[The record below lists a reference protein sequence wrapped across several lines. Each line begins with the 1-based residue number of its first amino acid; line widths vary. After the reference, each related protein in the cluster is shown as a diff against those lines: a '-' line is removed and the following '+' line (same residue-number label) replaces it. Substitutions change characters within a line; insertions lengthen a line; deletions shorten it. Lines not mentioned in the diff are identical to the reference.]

1 MTMTS
6 SSVPGQLSEQA
17 PGQMSGQVSATVNA
31 LFAVGLELSAVR
43 CLVGGEAGR
52 RIDRAI
58 RHLDDAISDVRCL
71 LDEADAAPAAAPA
84 GPSSTSRRVDTCADV
99 CAFADPVW
107 E

>member
-6 SSVPGQLSEQA
+6 SPVPGQLPEQV
-17 PGQMSGQVSATVNA
+17 PEEMSATVNA
-31 LFAVGLELSAVR
+31 LFAVGLELAAVR
-43 CLVGGEAGR
+43 CLVDGEAGR
-52 RIDRAI
+52 RVDRAI

-71 LDEADAAPAAAPA
+71 LDESSPAPAST
-84 GPSSTSRRVDTCADV
+84 GTSSEGRRGGTCADV